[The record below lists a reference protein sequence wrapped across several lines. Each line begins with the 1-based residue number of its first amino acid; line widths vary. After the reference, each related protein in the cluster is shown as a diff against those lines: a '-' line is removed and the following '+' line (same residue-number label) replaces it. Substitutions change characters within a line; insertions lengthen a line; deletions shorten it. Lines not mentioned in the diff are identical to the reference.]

1 RNFKPTTHY
10 SAKLFFGGWYAE
22 WQIQSV
28 LGEDEK
34 YCLDI
39 ELAKQAADL
48 KKLAVSEF
56 SDSERKESPAAP
68 FTTSSLKQAA
78 STHLK
83 MRPKIVMDTAQ
94 KLYEQGVITY
104 DRIDDPN
111 LSEDA
116 FEELEAYAA
125 SEGLE
130 IHPERRK
137 WKSKSGSQEAHEAI
151 RPTDITVLNA
161 GTTDKEQALYD
172 LIR

>member
-1 RNFKPTTHY
+1 
-10 SAKLFFGGWYAE
+10 
-22 WQIQSV
+22 
-28 LGEDEK
+28 
-34 YCLDI
+34 
-39 ELAKQAADL
+39 LAKQAADL

-68 FTTSSLKQAA
+68 FTTSSLQQAA

-104 DRIDDPN
+104 HRTDDPN

-151 RPTDITVLNA
+151 RLTDITVLNA
-161 GTTDKEQALYD
+161 GTTDRSEEHTSELQSRFD
-172 LIR
+172 LVCRLLLEKNKTQTPSSQHAF